1 MKRLL
6 FILSAIVSIN
16 IAYGQ
21 GQQKTYSATDIKKM
35 ADDKKFRFTAKAAT
49 LPEDAGQIGASVSS
63 DRTEDNHKTLS
74 GAYYAS
80 LTPDSVVSYLPYFDK
95 TKTQGTD
102 INSTTSV
109 AQDPSKSVAT
119 TYDYQVKQKKNGD
132 ITITIKPK
140 GGRITKYVFNLEP
153 NGTARLDATIDDY
166 KIIKYDGS
174 FTN

>member
-6 FILSAIVSIN
+6 LLLFAIVSIN
-16 IAYGQ
+16 AAYAQ
-21 GQQKTYSATDIKKM
+21 DQQKTYSATDIKKM
-35 ADDKKFRFTAKAAT
+35 ADDEKFRFTAKAAT
-49 LPEDAGQIGASVSS
+49 LPEDANQIGASVSS
-63 DRTEDNHKTLS
+63 DRTEDNHKTL
-74 GAYYAS
+74 GGGYYAT

-102 INSTTSV
+102 ANTTTSV
-109 AQDPSKSVAT
+109 AQDPSKAVAT

-140 GGRITKYVFNLEP
+140 GGKITKYVFNLEP

-166 KIIKYDGS
+166 KIIKYDGF